1 MSKND
6 IIFIYMD
13 IYYNIQ
19 QGGLYL
25 KDLYG
30 REIDYLRISVTDL
43 CNLRC
48 QYCMPKGGVCKLEHS
63 DVLTIEEFYE
73 IASAFVSLGV
83 KKIRI
88 TGGEPLVKNGI
99 VELVEKISSLG
110 IEDLAMTTNG
120 LLLEEYA
127 EDLKKSG
134 LNRVNISLDT
144 LDRQKYSEITRGGDL
159 FKVLKGIE
167 EAKRVGLTP
176 IKINTV
182 LIGDFNIDEIENFV
196 YITKEEKIDVR
207 FIELMPIGEASDW
220 AKEKFVSNNMILDH
234 VPELVK
240 TEALDP
246 SSPAIYYKLPD
257 GKGKVGIINPIS
269 CKFCDACNRV
279 RLTSTGK
286 LKLCLHS
293 DDEIDL
299 RDVLK
304 SGGDLKEVIKTAILK
319 KPEEHHLEEG
329 QIIKRNMNEIG
340 G

>member
-1 MSKND
+1 M
-6 IIFIYMD
+6 
-13 IYYNIQ
+13 
-19 QGGLYL
+19 

-48 QYCMPKGGVCKLEHS
+48 QYCMPESGACKADHD

-73 IASAFVSLGV
+73 IARAFVSLGV

-99 VELVEKISSLG
+99 IELVEKIASLD

-120 LLLEEYA
+120 LLLGKYA
-127 EDLKKSG
+127 ESLKQAG
-134 LNRVNISLDT
+134 LDRLNISLDT
-144 LDRQKYSEITRGGDL
+144 LDAKKFSDITRGGDL
-159 FKVLKGIE
+159 LTVLDGIE
-167 EAKRVGLTP
+167 KAKQVGLTP

-182 LIGDFNIDEIENFV
+182 LIGGFNTDEIENFV
-196 YITKEEKIDVR
+196 YITKEEEIDVR
-207 FIELMPIGEASDW
+207 FIELMPIGEASNW
-220 AKEKFVSNNMILDH
+220 AKSKFVSNDMILEK
-234 VPELVK
+234 VKELEK
-240 TEALDP
+240 TESEDP
-246 SSPAIYYKLPD
+246 SSPAVYYKLPD
-257 GKGKVGIINPIS
+257 AKGKVGIINPIS

-279 RLTSTGK
+279 RLTSHGK

-299 RDVLK
+299 KQVLR
-304 SGGDLKEVIKTAILK
+304 SGGDLIKAIKKSILQ

-329 QIIKRNMNEIG
+329 KYIVRNMYEIG